1 MSLFV
6 VYHLEQ
12 SESDVRFLKFHNN
25 KVKESI
31 GSIPHLTHYENEG
44 VDMPFF
50 MPIYNFFLLLLL
62 RQVLIPFVKKT
73 EFKILIFLK
82 TFFCAFLNVQY

>member
-12 SESDVRFLKFHNN
+12 SESDVRFLKFHNS

-31 GSIPHLTHYENEG
+31 GSIPHLTQYKNEG
-44 VDMPFF
+44 VDMPLFT
-50 MPIYNFFLLLLL
+50 PI
-62 RQVLIPFVKKT
+62 I
-73 EFKILIFLK
+73 IS
-82 TFFCAFLNVQY
+82 FCYSSSGKF